1 MPLSNE
7 EASRLKKSLSQVSS
21 QLPVA
26 ALREAASLGELITP
40 LLFDALNS
48 VKIQDNRSSSPAQS
62 RFALHAL
69 YLLTQFRETKAWPV
83 VIDLFSSMSAEVN
96 IPIGD
101 DFDEVVCDRL
111 SQIFA
116 TLCPGDIRPLQSI
129 IENSSIDEYVRDAA
143 LGALVVRYQQGDLE
157 LQTLTTYLHQLY
169 EYALEH
175 EKNQVWNAWVQ
186 ACYNTQPE
194 SFMTALKDLYEK
206 EWADTYYITLDEL
219 TLRCGV
225 DPEKIKKYVMKD
237 EGDFYCYLND
247 ATNALRQLS
256 CYSGEENDLLKNME
270 NMVLQQTTPKHP
282 DQQQPAFD
290 MNTSAAG
297 VGRNDPC
304 PCGSG
309 KKFKKCCL
317 H

>member
-1 MPLSNE
+1 MPLSTE
-7 EASRLKKSLSQVSS
+7 DISRLKKSLSLVSS
-21 QLPVA
+21 ELPLS
-26 ALREAASLGELITP
+26 ALREAAQHQEEITP
-40 LLFDALNS
+40 VLLEALEA
-48 VKIQDNRSSSPAQS
+48 VKIRGKRSSSSSKS
-62 RFALHAL
+62 RLALHAL
-69 YLLTQFRETKAWPV
+69 YLLTQFREPAAWPI
-83 VIDLFSSMSAEVN
+83 VIDLFSTMSSEDN
-96 IPIGD
+96 IAIGD

-129 IENSSIDEYVRDAA
+129 IENTSIDEYVRDAA

-157 LQTLTTYLHQLY
+157 LQELITYLHQLY
-169 EYALEH
+169 EYGLEQ

-194 SFMTALKDLYEK
+194 SFMEALKDLYEK

-219 TLRCGV
+219 KLRCGV
-225 DPEKIKKYVMKD
+225 APEVINKSVMKQ
-237 EGDFYCYLND
+237 EGEFYCYLDD
-247 ATNALRQLS
+247 AVSALRQLT
-256 CYSGEENDLLKNME
+256 CYSGEGNELLANLE
-270 NMVLQQTTPKHP
+270 NMVINQTAPKQGEHSH
-282 DQQQPAFD
+282 QAPAF
-290 MNTSAAG
+290 TSSPVG

>member
-1 MPLSNE
+1 MPLSIE
-7 EASRLKKSLSQVSS
+7 DISRLKKSLSQVSS
-21 QLPVA
+21 ELPLL
-26 ALREAASLGELITP
+26 ALREAIEHQEAVTP
-40 LLFDALNS
+40 LLLQALEA
-48 VKIQDNRSSSPAQS
+48 VKIRGKRSSSSSKS
-62 RFALHAL
+62 RLALHAL
-69 YLLTQFRETKAWPV
+69 YLLTEFREPAAWPI
-83 VIDLFSSMSAEVN
+83 VIDLFSSMSSEDN
-96 IPIGD
+96 IAIGD

-157 LQTLTTYLHQLY
+157 LQELITYLHQLY
-169 EYALEH
+169 EYGLEQ

-194 SFMTALKDLYEK
+194 SFMASLKDLYEK

-219 TLRCGV
+219 KLRCGV
-225 DPEKIKKYVMKD
+225 ASEVINKSVMKQ
-237 EGDFYCYLND
+237 EGEFYCYLDD
-247 ATNALRQLS
+247 AVSALRQLT
-256 CYSGEENDLLKNME
+256 CYSGEGNELLANLE
-270 NMVLQQTTPKHP
+270 NMVINQTAPKHGENDKSP
-282 DQQQPAFD
+282 SSFNASP
-290 MNTSAAG
+290 AG

>member
-1 MPLSNE
+1 
-7 EASRLKKSLSQVSS
+7 K
-21 QLPVA
+21 
-26 ALREAASLGELITP
+26 
-40 LLFDALNS
+40 
-48 VKIQDNRSSSPAQS
+48 RSSSSSKS
-62 RFALHAL
+62 RLALHAL
-69 YLLTQFRETKAWPV
+69 YLLTQFREPAAWP
-83 VIDLFSSMSAEVN
+83 IAIELFSSMSSEDNTA
-96 IPIGD
+96 IGD

-143 LGALVVRYQQGDLE
+143 LGALVVRYQQGDLDLQE
-157 LQTLTTYLHQLY
+157 LITYLHQLH
-169 EYALEH
+169 EYGLEQ

-194 SFMTALKDLYEK
+194 SFMEVLKDLYEK
-206 EWADTYYITLDEL
+206 EWADTYYITLDEF

-225 DPEKIKKYVMKD
+225 APEVINKSVMKQ
-237 EGDFYCYLND
+237 EGEFYCYLDD
-247 ATNALRQLS
+247 AIDALRQLS
-256 CYSGEENDLLKNME
+256 CYSGQGNELLTNLE
-270 NMVLQQTTPKHP
+270 NMVINQTAPKSGENT
-282 DQQQPAFD
+282 QPALSF
-290 MNTSAAG
+290 NTPSPG
-297 VGRNDPC
+297 IGRNDPC

>member
-7 EASRLKKSLSQVSS
+7 DISRLKKSLSQVSS
-21 QLPVA
+21 ELPLS
-26 ALREAASLGELITP
+26 ALREATEHQEEITVT
-40 LLFDALNS
+40 LLQALEA
-48 VKIQDNRSSSPAQS
+48 VKIRDKRSSSSSKS
-62 RFALHAL
+62 RLALHAL
-69 YLLTQFRETKAWPV
+69 YLLTEFRELTAWPI
-83 VIDLFSSMSAEVN
+83 VIDLFSSMSSEDN
-96 IPIGD
+96 IAIGD

-157 LQTLTTYLHQLY
+157 LQALITYLHQLH
-169 EYALEH
+169 EYGLEQ

-194 SFMTALKDLYEK
+194 SFMESLKDLYEK

-219 TLRCGV
+219 KLRCGV
-225 DPEKIKKYVMKD
+225 APEVINKSVMKQ
-237 EGDFYCYLND
+237 EGEFYCYLDD
-247 ATNALRQLS
+247 AVVALRQLT
-256 CYSGEENDLLKNME
+256 CYSGEGNELLANLE
-270 NMVLQQTTPKHP
+270 NMVINQTAPKHGEHA
-282 DQQQPAFD
+282 QPSTPFNA
-290 MNTSAAG
+290 SPAG

>member
-1 MPLSNE
+1 MPLSTE
-7 EASRLKKSLSQVSS
+7 DLSRLKKSLSRVSS
-21 QLPVA
+21 ELPVQA
-26 ALREAASLGELITP
+26 FTEASEHRQEITP
-40 LLFDALNS
+40 MLLQALEA
-48 VKIQDNRSSSPAQS
+48 VKIRDKRSSSSANS
-62 RFALHAL
+62 RLALHAL
-69 YLLTQFRETKAWPV
+69 YLLTQFREPATWPV
-83 VIDLFSSMSAEVN
+83 VIDLFSSMSSEENVA
-96 IPIGD
+96 IGD

-157 LQTLTTYLHQLY
+157 LTTLTMYLQQLY
-169 EYALEH
+169 QYGLEQ

-194 SFMTALKDLYEK
+194 PFMAALKDLYEK
-206 EWADTYYITLDEL
+206 EWADAYYITLDEL
-219 TLRCGV
+219 QLRCGV
-225 DPEKIKKYVMKD
+225 APDVINRSVMKQ
-237 EGDFYCYLND
+237 EGEFYCYLDD
-247 ATNALRQLS
+247 AVVALRQLS
-256 CYSGEENDLLKNME
+256 CYSGQGNELLTNLE
-270 NMVLQQTTPKHP
+270 NMVLNQTAPK
-282 DQQQPAFD
+282 QGEKSQPTASF
-290 MNTSAAG
+290 TSSTAG

>member
-1 MPLSNE
+1 MTLSTE
-7 EASRLKKSLSQVSS
+7 DISGLKKSLSRVSS
-21 QLPVA
+21 ELPLP
-26 ALREAASLGELITP
+26 ALREASEHQEAITP
-40 LLFDALNS
+40 MLLQALEA
-48 VKIQDNRSSSPAQS
+48 VKIRDKHSSSSAKS
-62 RFALHAL
+62 RLALHAL
-69 YLLTQFRETKAWPV
+69 YLLTQFREPAAWPI
-83 VIDLFSSMSAEVN
+83 VIDLFSAMSSADN
-96 IPIGD
+96 IAIGD

-129 IENSSIDEYVRDAA
+129 VENTSIDEYVRDAA

-157 LQTLTTYLHQLY
+157 LQALIAYLHQLY
-169 EYALEH
+169 EYGLEQ

-194 SFMTALKDLYEK
+194 PFMVALKDLYEK
-206 EWADTYYITLDEL
+206 EWADSYYITLDEL
-219 TLRCGV
+219 KLRCGV
-225 DPEKIKKYVMKD
+225 APDAVKKSVMKQ
-237 EGDFYCYLND
+237 EGEFYCYLDD
-247 ATNALRQLS
+247 AVAALRQLS
-256 CYSGEENDLLKNME
+256 CYSSQSNELLTNLE
-270 NMVLQQTTPKHP
+270 NMVINQTTAKQAEHARPTAP
-282 DQQQPAFD
+282 F
-290 MNTSAAG
+290 TSLPAG